1 MSESL
6 TLYDLETG
14 LAEAAERVVELQ
26 SQASHAPEDMEQALQ
41 ILEEYITESAQK
53 RTKVGKFL
61 ETLTASAVSIDDEIE
76 RLQARKKRIL
86 QTHDQMC
93 NYILLIM
100 SRLGVTKLESPLFS
114 FKARKNPP
122 SVAITDPV
130 ALPPEYLRQPDP
142 PAPVPDKKL
151 IKEDLQRGV
160 EIPGACLHQSTRLVI
175 DN

>member
-14 LAEAAERVVELQ
+14 LAEAAERVFELQ
-26 SQASHAPEDMEQALQ
+26 AQPTQNPEDIEQALQ
-41 ILEEYITESAQK
+41 ILEEYITESAHK
-53 RTKVGKFL
+53 RNKVGKFL
-61 ETLTASAVSIDDEIE
+61 ETLTATSVSIDDEIE

-86 QTHDQMC
+86 KTHEQMC
-93 NYILLIM
+93 NYILFIM
-100 SRLGVTKLESPLFS
+100 GKIGVSKLESDLFS

-122 SVAITDPV
+122 SVTITDPV

-142 PAPVPDKKL
+142 PPPVPDKKL
-151 IKEDLQRGV
+151 IKEDLARGV
-160 EIPGACLHQSTRLVI
+160 EIPGACLVQSTRLVI